1 MATRYRLRREESS
14 GAVTTEVDAIF
25 AAWSPPFGL
34 TVGVVLVCAI
44 YVRGWIA
51 IRKTRPLYFDS
62 SRLLCFLAGMLVLWI
77 AIASPIDG
85 FADVLLSAHM
95 VQHFLLMSV
104 VPPLLLFGAP
114 VVPVLRGLPRWTIRK
129 LLGKVIALRWLRATG
144 YFLTSPIVAWL
155 AFNLVFL
162 GWHLPK
168 AYDFALRNEKVHDFE
183 HICFL
188 TTSLLFWYVILHPW
202 PSRARSNNWMIL
214 LYLLSADIVNTAL
227 SAFLA
232 FCNWPIYQFYIAG
245 PNPFHISPLAD
256 QVAAGVIMWVLNST
270 VFLVPAM
277 LLTVQLAGA
286 GPRPRQKSRIAVGN
300 LSA

>member
-1 MATRYRLRREESS
+1 MS
-14 GAVTTEVDAIF
+14 GETQAIF
-25 AAWSPPFGL
+25 AAWSLPFGL
-34 TVGVVLVCAI
+34 TIFVVAICAI
-44 YVRGWIA
+44 YIRGWKA
-51 IRKTRPLYFDS
+51 IRKTRPKYFS
-62 SRLLCFLAGMLVLWI
+62 SARLWCFLGGMLTLWL

-104 VPPLLLFGAP
+104 VPPLVLLGAP
-114 VVPVLRGLPRWTIRK
+114 VVPLLRGLPRWSVKRF
-129 LLGKVIALRWLRATG
+129 LGPLIALRWMRSIGDFFTA
-144 YFLTSPIVAWL
+144 PVVAWL
-155 AFNLVFL
+155 LFNVVFL

-168 AYDFALRNEKVHDFE
+168 AYDFALRHEGVHDFE

-188 TTSLLFWYVILHPW
+188 VTAMLFWYVVLHPW
-202 PSRARSNNWMIL
+202 PSRVRSNNWMVL

-232 FCNWPIYQFYIAG
+232 FCNRPIYQFYIAG
-245 PNPFHISPLAD
+245 PNPFHISALSD

-277 LLTVQLAGA
+277 LLTMQLAGA
-286 GPRPRQKSRIAVGN
+286 GPRRPMEKSEIVVGT
-300 LSA
+300 LSV